1 MKPRYAFMNDL
12 QLVGW
17 ASVLVVAVL
26 QIRHCPPVLLAF
38 AFLVQ
43 ALNIYD
49 LWLIFGKQRRGAV
62 LPWVLQNGARLLF
75 IVLLYIAW
83 QQNIHFRIFM
93 IIDAASFLLL
103 VWSLAELSRFLFY
116 VFKTPAL
123 KWLRYNSFL
132 ACYPLG
138 VLIELIWI
146 YKLYMASAFILGKI
160 LLITLAIAYLFGFPY
175 LFLHLFR
182 SRRQKLNHE

>member
-1 MKPRYAFMNDL
+1 VKLRYAFMNDV

-17 ASVLVVAVL
+17 ASVLMVAVL
-26 QIRHCPPVLLAF
+26 QIRHCPPALLAF

-43 ALNIYD
+43 ALNVYD
-49 LWLIFGKQRRGAV
+49 LWLILGKQRRGAV

-83 QQNIHFRIFM
+83 KQNIHFRIF
-93 IIDAASFLLL
+93 IFIDAASLLL
-103 VWSLAELSRFLFY
+103 IVWSLAEISRFLFY
-116 VFKTPAL
+116 VFNTRAL

-132 ACYPLG
+132 VCYPLG
-138 VLIELIWI
+138 VLIELAWM
-146 YKLYMASAFILGKI
+146 YKLYLATAFIFGKI
-160 LLITLAIAYLFGFPY
+160 LLIALAFAYLFGFPY

-182 SRRQKLNHE
+182 SRRQKLYHE